1 MSSPA
6 WLEDWLH
13 SGHAIDFMLAVVA
26 LEVLA
31 LALWRR
37 RDARALGWRELVGPV
52 LAGVLLLLGLRAVL
66 LGRSATEVMLWLTAS
81 FPAHLFDLRLRLAR
95 RE

>member
-1 MSSPA
+1 MNEPA
-6 WLEDWLH
+6 WLGEWLH

-26 LEVLA
+26 LEVGV

-37 RDARALGWRELVGPV
+37 ATPRALGWRDLIGPV
-52 LAGVLLLLGLRAVL
+52 LAGILLLLALRSVLVGASPAV
-66 LGRSATEVMLWLTAS
+66 VMFWLTAS

-95 RE
+95 RD